1 MQMRNLL
8 KAVLVTAVI
17 LSLGIAAVGAQDDPE
32 VIASD
37 LNAPR
42 HVFYAADGTLYIA
55 EAGMG
60 GEMSGSSGMG
70 GGNVSV
76 GFTARVSTVS
86 AEGEQG
92 VFIDELFSTADDFGS
107 VEGVSAVYTD
117 DQYAWLVMGI
127 GTSRETAPPDAIFS
141 ALVQVDLATL
151 DILNVIDLLAFEE
164 ANNPDNTQ
172 EIASN
177 PQDIAVAEDGTVYI
191 IDASGNSL
199 LRIVGDQVE
208 LFHVWEVDESG
219 QTPSPVPTSIELAE
233 DGSIYV
239 GFLSGFPFLPGAAR
253 IEQWSADGE
262 LINTIEGLTLVT
274 DLAMG
279 QDGNLYAVQ
288 FANGFG
294 DMGYNAETGSV
305 VMIAED
311 GTITPVI
318 EGLNFPYGIAQA
330 ADGSWAVTLNSAF
343 SAPGT
348 GEVIR
353 IGGGM

>member
-1 MQMRNLL
+1 MRNLL
-8 KAVLVTAVI
+8 KGMLITAVV
-17 LSLGIAAVGAQDDPE
+17 LSLGIAVVGAQEDPE
-32 VIASD
+32 VIASG

-42 HVFYAADGTLYIA
+42 HVFYGGDGTLYIA
-55 EAGMG
+55 EAGAG
-60 GEMSGSSGMG
+60 GDMTGTSGMG
-70 GGNVSV
+70 GGSVSV

-86 AEGEQG
+86 PEGEQG
-92 VFIDELFSTADDFGS
+92 VLIDELFSTADDFGS
-107 VEGVSAVYTD
+107 VEGVSAVYVD
-117 DQYAWLVMGI
+117 DAYAWLVMGI
-127 GTSRETAPPDAIFS
+127 GTERETAPEDAIFS
-141 ALVQVDLATL
+141 ALVQVDLVTM

-177 PQDIAVAEDGTVYI
+177 PQDIAVADDGTIYI

-199 LRIVGDQVE
+199 VRIVDGVVE
-208 LFHVWEVDESG
+208 LVHAWEVDDSG
-219 QTPSPVPTSIELAE
+219 QTPSPVPTSLELAD

-253 IEQWSADGE
+253 IEQWSAEGE
-262 LINTIEGLTLVT
+262 LLNTIEGLTLVT
-274 DLAMG
+274 DIAFG

-305 VMIAED
+305 VMVADD

-330 ADGSWAVTLNSAF
+330 ADGSWAVTLSSAF
-343 SAPGT
+343 SAPGS